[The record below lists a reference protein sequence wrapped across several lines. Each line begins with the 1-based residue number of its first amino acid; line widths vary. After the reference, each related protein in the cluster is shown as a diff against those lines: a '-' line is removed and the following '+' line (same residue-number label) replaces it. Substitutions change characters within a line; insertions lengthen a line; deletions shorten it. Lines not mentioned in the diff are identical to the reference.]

1 MSICSTCTKHQTT
14 FKPQNDNQRIHG
26 SLHTLAANLSH
37 LINSHFFSVNW
48 CSKQDFPTPISP
60 AWGHHPTMY
69 LDCKCCLYTHTDYD
83 VFKNVGIVVRTGS
96 HFCST
101 VPANAKRAPRSFR
114 IGRVRASTAVWAAG
128 VSQWERQGGVKRR
141 TSRGL
146 SGRRGGDR
154 EPTQQSVTL
163 QQQTCDGHVTKTQNH
178 ALLGARDWHM
188 ILRVS
193 WDARDW
199 HVIRR
204 KFPPILPIAPCSWLA
219 LCVCFL
225 YRSQYLWYS

>member
-1 MSICSTCTKHQTT
+1 ML
-14 FKPQNDNQRIHG
+14 
-26 SLHTLAANLSH
+26 SLH
-37 LINSHFFSVNW
+37 
-48 CSKQDFPTPISP
+48 
-60 AWGHHPTMY
+60 
-69 LDCKCCLYTHTDYD
+69 THTDYD
-83 VFKNVGIVVRTGS
+83 VLKNVGIVVRTGS

-101 VPANAKRAPRSFR
+101 VPANTKRAPRSFR

-163 QQQTCDGHVTKTQNH
+163 QQQARDGHVTKTLNH
-178 ALLGARDWHM
+178 ALLWAHVTGTRSLWLHVTGTW
-188 ILRVS
+188 L
-193 WDARDW
+193 DA
-199 HVIRR
+199 